1 MTKSSDVLADRLVAT
16 WYAPRPTLL
25 ARALWPLSLVFR
37 VLVAC
42 RRALYR
48 VGLFRARAVRVP
60 VIVVGNVNVGG
71 AGKTPLTLAL
81 ANALAKRG
89 RHPGIVSR
97 GYGGSNVMPRAVAP
111 DDDPRVV
118 GDEPLL
124 YAKAA
129 LPVWIGRR
137 RAAAA
142 QALVASNP
150 NVDVVIADD
159 GLQHYAL
166 ARAMEIVVVDAAREL
181 GNGMLLPA
189 GPLREPPERLLE
201 ADAVVRLVWRDDAYP
216 APAGAP
222 STRMWLETL
231 PWRNL
236 ARADLAPAFDTWLPG
251 TVHAVAGIAHPERF
265 FALIQKLGIE
275 AHCHR
280 LPDHHFYS
288 RDELVFAGARAILMT
303 EKDAV
308 KCAGF
313 ADDRFW
319 YLPVRA
325 RIDPALVELVLE
337 RIHGYQAA

>member
-1 MTKSSDVLADRLVAT
+1 MTNRLVAT

-37 VLVAC
+37 ALVAC

-48 VGLFRARAVRVP
+48 VGLFRSQALRVP

-71 AGKTPLTLAL
+71 AGKTPLALAL
-81 ANALAKRG
+81 ANALAERG
-89 RHPGIVSR
+89 RHPAIVSR

-111 DDDPRVV
+111 GDDPQVV

-124 YAKAA
+124 YAKAG

-142 QALVASNP
+142 QALVAANS

-166 ARAMEIVVVDAAREL
+166 ARAMEIVVVDAAREV

-189 GPLREPPERLLE
+189 GPLREPAARLLE
-201 ADAVVRLVWRDDAYP
+201 ADAVVRLVSRDDAYP
-216 APAGAP
+216 APVGAS

-231 PWRNL
+231 PWQNL
-236 ARADLAPAFDTWLPG
+236 ARAHVAPAFDAWLPG
-251 TVHAVAGIAHPERF
+251 TVHAIAGIAYPERF
-265 FALIQKLGIE
+265 FTLLRKIGIE
-275 AHCHR
+275 AQCHPF
-280 LPDHHFYS
+280 PDHHFYS
-288 RDELVFAGARAILMT
+288 RDDLVFAGARAILMT

-308 KCAGF
+308 KCAAF